1 MQCFSENLYSRNS
14 VSCVHFQRYLPCVRI
29 DTDVSHSG
37 ARLMTSALTV
47 QCEDLLIGEQV
58 DVLTVYEGLLKG
70 EQVDVLTV
78 NDCLLKVEQVDVLT
92 VHEGLFRQAVQADVY
107 TASIWAGGCSICYLR
122 TVQMIFGTSS
132 GTSGRMNTSGTQ
144 MKTGRKMKGRKKN
157 EEKTE
162 EINCTR
168 SLGSSFSSHV
178 VFGYDFALM

>member
-1 MQCFSENLYSRNS
+1 
-14 VSCVHFQRYLPCVRI
+14 
-29 DTDVSHSG
+29 
-37 ARLMTSALTV
+37 MTTALTV

-92 VHEGLFRQAVQADVY
+92 LHEGLFRQAVQADVY

-132 GTSGRMNTSGTQ
+132 GTSGRMDRLSLPTWCLVMISPLCNKLISWVVFLDLA
-144 MKTGRKMKGRKKN
+144 GR
-157 EEKTE
+157 
-162 EINCTR
+162 
-168 SLGSSFSSHV
+168 GSSPLHLCV
-178 VFGYDFALM
+178 VHLGRTGCS